1 VPTNSPINLDEGKL
15 VEKAN
20 EAVTKMSSK
29 SGRPTTD
36 IRVVGAKK
44 LQNSGIIY
52 ELNNPESAQWLC
64 KEKAE
69 FMKHYG
75 KSSIIKDKS
84 VLIIV
89 EYIPIA
95 HNPDT
100 LGESRKIE

>member
-44 LQNSGIIY
+44 LQNGGIVY
-52 ELNNPESAQWLC
+52 ELNSPESAQWLR
-64 KEKAE
+64 KDKAE
-69 FMKHYG
+69 FTKHFG
-75 KSSIIKDKS
+75 ESLIIKDKS
-84 VLIIV
+84 VSIIV
-89 EYIPIA
+89 EYVPIA
-95 HNPDT
+95 HNPDA
-100 LGESRKIE
+100 LRESRKIE